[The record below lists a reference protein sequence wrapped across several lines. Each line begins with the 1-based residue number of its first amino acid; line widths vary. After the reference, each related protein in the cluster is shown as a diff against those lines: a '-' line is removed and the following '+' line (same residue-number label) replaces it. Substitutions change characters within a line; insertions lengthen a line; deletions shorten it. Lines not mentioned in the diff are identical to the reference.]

1 MDCTRRRYIR
11 AHEAS
16 WYITTHAIAQWCA
29 RFRGDADPDLHRRD
43 VLHELIAIS
52 REAVDSGATTAD
64 GKAVWRHAAW
74 PTVRFIVGAP
84 NALVTVLDD
93 DCDYRAKSNASIRGN
108 ARRTKMRRDRR
119 YDGDDDT

>member
-1 MDCTRRRYIR
+1 MDCTRKRYIR

-29 RFRGDADPDLHRRD
+29 RFRGDADPDLHRRE

-52 REAVDSGATTAD
+52 REAVDSGARTRD
-64 GKAVWRHAAW
+64 GKAIWRHAAW
-74 PTVRFIVGAP
+74 PVVRFVVGAP

-93 DCDYRAKSNASIRGN
+93 DCGAVVTRPARTRG
-108 ARRTKMRRDRR
+108 RRQRRWRGEAHDR
-119 YDGDDDT
+119 DEDA